1 MWSHLLLVVVLLG
14 QGQQEQGPVVEPL
27 PPHPDGLVVRL
38 WIDNTRR
45 TFYDP
50 IFVRVTVTNTLDSEV
65 PAATGAAGSAYTL
78 EAGRF
83 VYSFDTG
90 GYSLLAAARQMKPGD
105 EWIVDYRALGF
116 PPTDESEHD
125 FWENVSAAGEVPLSA
140 RFRIGQRARGTLGEV
155 DEALYNN
162 SRARVRLQVT
172 TRQEAESG
180 FLKSLF
186 AEVSRRDNPK
196 NIYTLDRQKWG
207 RPDGYPG
214 PNSFGVNIGVY
225 NGEDLIQRLLDFED
239 KLSPGTLRDVVHVTR
254 LRRALYD
261 ETDGGTKTKTVEE
274 LVRFVDSLPQIE
286 RENMV
291 KALLDCHGAVPGDFA
306 SYLLCESLIRRLPK
320 NIYGYEDYRTQ
331 VRLDKGLDRPQ
342 FREYAE
348 RVKEIDKL
356 IEPAEERK
364 AEPSKMQSGDGP
376 FK

>member
-1 MWSHLLLVVVLLG
+1 MG
-14 QGQQEQGPVVEPL
+14 QCQQEKGPVVEPL

-38 WIDNTRR
+38 WIDNTRHS
-45 TFYDP
+45 FYDP
-50 IFVRVTVTNTLDSEV
+50 IFVRVTVTNTLGSEV

-105 EWIVDYRALGF
+105 EWIVDYRVLGF

-125 FWENVSAAGEVPLSA
+125 FWENVIAAGEVPLSA
-140 RFRIGQRARGTLGEV
+140 RFRIGQQVPGSLSEV

-186 AEVSRRDNPK
+186 AEVSRRDSPRNS
-196 NIYTLDRQKWG
+196 YTLDRQKWG

-225 NGEDLIQRLLDFED
+225 NGEDLIQRLLDFEES
-239 KLSPGTLRDVVHVTR
+239 LEPGTLRDVVHVTR

-261 ETDGGTKTKTVEE
+261 ETDGGKKTKIVEK
-274 LVRFVDSLPQIE
+274 LVTFVDSRPQIE

-291 KALLDCHGAVPGDFA
+291 KALLDRHGAVPGDLA

-331 VRLDKGLDRPQ
+331 VRLDKGLNGPR

-348 RVKEIDKL
+348 RMKEIEKL
-356 IEPAEERK
+356 IEPEEERK
-364 AEPSKMQSGDGP
+364 SEPIKIQDGDGP